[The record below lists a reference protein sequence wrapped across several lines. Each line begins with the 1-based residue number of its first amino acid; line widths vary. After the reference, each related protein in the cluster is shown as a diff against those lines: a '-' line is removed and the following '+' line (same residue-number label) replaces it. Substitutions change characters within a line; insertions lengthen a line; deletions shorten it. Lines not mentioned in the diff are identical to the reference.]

1 MPRVQE
7 VPLDFAHLQN
17 IDDGKVDALLRFHL
31 QRVAQ
36 DCQNRPGDKT
46 KRKVTLE
53 FSAMPVPDESGEAFE
68 AYVQIEVKSKLPVH
82 RTKAFAMRLGR
93 NGFAY
98 NQDFPEDLDQPSL
111 FPQRDDEKPDEKK

>member
-36 DCQNRPGDKT
+36 VRLEEGPALLVELPQAGAIGFRVGDVGL
-46 KRKVTLE
+46 RVGGLE
-53 FSAMPVPDESGEAFE
+53 FSMPPNDAVKLSIPITCQDRASAGTKYFTSA
-68 AYVQIEVKSKLPVH
+68 AAAGTSQIQRNLVAGLMGLKVQ
-82 RTKAFAMRLGR
+82 
-93 NGFAY
+93 
-98 NQDFPEDLDQPSL
+98 
-111 FPQRDDEKPDEKK
+111 